1 MAVQNITTI
10 AANLL
15 SPLQTK
21 NIPSNNN
28 STVNTQNF
36 SDLFKNALNNVNQT
50 QVDSDNL
57 TQQFANGGNVDINQV
72 MIAAQKASVT
82 LQAALEVRNKVVDA
96 YQQMMNMQ
104 V

>member
-1 MAVQNITTI
+1 MAVQNITSI

-15 SPLQTK
+15 SPLQTN

-57 TQQFANGGNVDINQV
+57 TQQFANGDNVDINQV

-82 LQAALEVRNKVVDA
+82 LQATLEVRNKVVDA